1 MQLCS
6 ADLKT
11 TDYIVKN
18 KVMSVQKTKSTP
30 EIFCGQHLF
39 MKWKYQTSAGA
50 IKGFRKGII
59 LRLQGRSSGE
69 LVKQNSWN
77 PEEGVFSS

>member
-18 KVMSVQKTKSTP
+18 KVMSVQKAKSTP

-39 MKWKYQTSAGA
+39 YEMEAPGKCWSY
-50 IKGFRKGII
+50 
-59 LRLQGRSSGE
+59 
-69 LVKQNSWN
+69 
-77 PEEGVFSS
+77 

>member
-18 KVMSVQKTKSTP
+18 KVMSVQKAKSTP
-30 EIFCGQHLF
+30 ENFCGQHLF
-39 MKWKYQTSAGA
+39 YEMEAPGKCWSY
-50 IKGFRKGII
+50 
-59 LRLQGRSSGE
+59 
-69 LVKQNSWN
+69 
-77 PEEGVFSS
+77 